1 MEEQEEEG
9 EEVEEVEEGTWA
21 TAVARMTRIWGSSWL
36 SHFLILRKTGN
47 VLDQQPLGEEED
59 EEEEEEEEKVEQE
72 KEEDGGRR
80 RRRKR
85 REGGATLPHLP
96 CSLTSANSSSIS
108 MSGFSSSAGMSAR
121 RKWGGRQGAS
131 RRGGVA
137 PVRMSVSWVSRFL
150 EGGLGEGG
158 GGFESG
164 AKGG

>member
-1 MEEQEEEG
+1 M
-9 EEVEEVEEGTWA
+9 
-21 TAVARMTRIWGSSWL
+21 
-36 SHFLILRKTGN
+36 ILRKTGN

-59 EEEEEEEEKVEQE
+59 EEEDEEEEEEEEEEKVEEEKVEQE

-121 RKWGGRQGAS
+121 RK
-131 RRGGVA
+131 
-137 PVRMSVSWVSRFL
+137 
-150 EGGLGEGG
+150 
-158 GGFESG
+158 
-164 AKGG
+164 

>member
-1 MEEQEEEG
+1 ML
-9 EEVEEVEEGTWA
+9 
-21 TAVARMTRIWGSSWL
+21 SWL
-36 SHFLILRKTGN
+36 SHFSILRKTGN

-121 RKWGGRQGAS
+121 RK
-131 RRGGVA
+131 
-137 PVRMSVSWVSRFL
+137 
-150 EGGLGEGG
+150 
-158 GGFESG
+158 
-164 AKGG
+164 

>member
-1 MEEQEEEG
+1 ML
-9 EEVEEVEEGTWA
+9 
-21 TAVARMTRIWGSSWL
+21 SWL

-47 VLDQQPLGEEED
+47 VLDQQPLGEEEDEEED

-85 REGGATLPHLP
+85 REGGATLPRLP

-121 RKWGGRQGAS
+121 RK
-131 RRGGVA
+131 
-137 PVRMSVSWVSRFL
+137 
-150 EGGLGEGG
+150 
-158 GGFESG
+158 
-164 AKGG
+164 